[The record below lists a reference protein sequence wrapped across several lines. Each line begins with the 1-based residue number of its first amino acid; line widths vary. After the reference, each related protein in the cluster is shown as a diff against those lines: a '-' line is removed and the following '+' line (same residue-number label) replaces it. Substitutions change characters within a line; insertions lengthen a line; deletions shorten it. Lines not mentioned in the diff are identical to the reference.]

1 MFSNVAEVLNC
12 VPDAVVDL
20 AGLLGAEVGAVG
32 VVLARVESKI
42 QEQLE
47 LESWK
52 VIEEAYPGLALL
64 IIDVIL
70 GDIFM
75 IAPLNPSNYIYS
87 PYGDL

>member
-47 LESWK
+47 LES
-52 VIEEAYPGLALL
+52 
-64 IIDVIL
+64 
-70 GDIFM
+70 
-75 IAPLNPSNYIYS
+75 
-87 PYGDL
+87 